1 MKREDTQ
8 KKGRRY
14 RGVIKTIVN
23 QYRKHVVKK
32 YSLFM
37 FLRPVLVT
45 LTFVR
50 YEFETGRYIEER
62 KKMPRRDKEKIVN
75 Q

>member
-1 MKREDTQ
+1 MWKKVCTIFNVPVASSIDTWSDMKREDTQ

-32 YSLFM
+32 YTVYLCS
-37 FLRPVLVT
+37 
-45 LTFVR
+45 
-50 YEFETGRYIEER
+50 Y
-62 KKMPRRDKEKIVN
+62 D